1 MKINSSA
8 PMVATDK
15 LTQARDFYLKHFG
28 FRATF
33 ESDEHLCLRSPGD
46 QGSEIMFCKPGGDEM
61 PAFEGKGLTWCLE
74 VKDVDAEHE
83 RVQAAGLPVVRP
95 LQDNP
100 WGDRSF
106 MVVDP
111 AGIPLWIYKRIPP
124 SAEFKPHFKE

>member
-1 MKINSSA
+1 MKIKHNA

-15 LTQARDFYLKHFG
+15 LKQAKEFYMKHFG

-33 ESDEHLCLRSPGD
+33 DSDEHVCLRSKGETEA
-46 QGSEIMFCKPGGDEM
+46 EIMFMKPCKEV
-61 PAFEGKGLTWCLE
+61 PAFDGKGLTWCLE

-83 RVQAAGLPVVRP
+83 RLTDAGLQVVRP

-106 MVVDP
+106 VVVDP
-111 AGIPLWIYKRIPP
+111 AGIPLWIFKPIPP
-124 SAEFKPHFKE
+124 SAEFKAFIKE